1 MRYQNVAMP
10 QGLLWSSPF
19 TRWQGALSETS
30 SLDLAVNVTRR
41 ALRDRKVDTDA
52 LDGIVLGLTVPQE
65 GSFFGAP
72 TVAAR
77 LGATAV
83 TGPMVNQAC
92 ATAAASLHTAAA
104 TVMTGGGTQLVVT
117 TDRTSNGPNIVY
129 PAPSAVGGT
138 PRVENL
144 VQRNFAHD
152 PWAGTSMLEAGE
164 MVAAELGVTRDEL
177 DDVAALRHEQ
187 YMRALA
193 DDRAFQRRY
202 MIPVELQGRR
212 GRTVLVE
219 EDEGVRPV
227 DREAIAKLGPA
238 RPDGLHTGATQT
250 HPADGTAGTVVTTLE
265 RARELSGGE
274 GVVEIL
280 SAGFA
285 RVDPSRMP
293 QAPVPAALTA
303 LEDAVLEIGQV
314 DAITT
319 HNPFAVNDV
328 YFARTLGVPLE
339 AMNVH
344 GCSLI
349 WGHPQ
354 APTGMRAL
362 AELAETLRLRGGGI
376 GLFAGCAAG
385 DTAGAIVVRVTG

>member
-1 MRYQNVAMP
+1 MRYQNVAIP

-30 SLDLAVNVTRR
+30 SLEIAIDVTQR
-41 ALRDRKVDTDA
+41 ALRDRQADA
-52 LDGIVLGLTVPQE
+52 SLVDGIVLGQTIPQE

-83 TGPMVNQAC
+83 TGPLINQAC
-92 ATAAASLHTAAA
+92 ATAVACLHTAAA
-104 TVMTGGGTQLVVT
+104 NVMTGGGTQLVVT
-117 TDRTSNGPNIVY
+117 TDRTSNGPNLVY
-129 PAPSAVGGT
+129 PAPSAPGGT

-152 PWAGTSMLEAGE
+152 PWAGTSMLAAGE
-164 MVAAELGVTRDEL
+164 IVAAELGVTRDEL
-177 DDVAALRHEQ
+177 DDVVALRYEQ
-187 YMRALA
+187 YTRALA

-202 MIPVELQGRR
+202 MVPVALPGRR
-212 GRTVLVE
+212 GRTVLIE

-238 RPDGLHTGATQT
+238 QPDGLHTGATQT
-250 HPADGTAGTVVTTLE
+250 HPADGTAGTVVATTD
-265 RARELSGGE
+265 RARELSGGA

-280 SAGFA
+280 AAGFA
-285 RVDPSRMP
+285 RVEPAHMP
-293 QAPVPAALTA
+293 QAPVPAALSA
-303 LEDAVLEIGQV
+303 LNDAGLGIGQI

-328 YFARTLGVPLE
+328 YFARTLNIPLE
-339 AMNVH
+339 KMNEH

-354 APTGMRAL
+354 APTGLRAV
-362 AELAETLRLRGGGI
+362 AELVETLRMRGGGI
-376 GLFAGCAAG
+376 GLFSGCAAG
-385 DTAGAIVVRVTG
+385 DTAGAIVVRVG